1 MHAFLAALTVPAEV
15 DVPDVNP
22 DFSAPFF
29 VGFQTIASYVLAG
42 ALLLVLVALIIAI
55 AALAFRG
62 LAPEQMRT
70 WAGQNIV
77 WIFIA
82 AAALGAVSGL
92 FQWFVNFNFGF

>member
-1 MHAFLAALTVPAEV
+1 MHIINTLLVRADVV
-15 DVPDVNP
+15 VPDISP

-29 VGFQTIASYVLAG
+29 TGFRTIASYLLAG
-42 ALLLVLVALIIAI
+42 ALLLVLIALIVAI

-62 LAPEQMRT
+62 IAPERMRT
-70 WAGQNIV
+70 WAGENIV

-92 FQWFVNFNFGF
+92 FQWFVSFDFGF